1 MYVFIAAIICTVL
14 GVLPLLVNKKVKA
27 AIYTGVISLW
37 LVWGIL
43 YLSTPSTVYPLGGI
57 PGFMVFLLWIAAAII
72 DAILEGKFTYVA
84 FFPIFTAL
92 IYMGSCTLGSGMFR
106 ASDYKNMIGTM
117 EERVWTQDVQPK
129 DPKHMRMSTTEN
141 AVYLAKKVLGEA
153 GAVGSQ
159 FQISEGLMTLQRINN
174 ELWYVVPLDYGGIS
188 VWTSTD
194 GVPGYI
200 MVHGEDP
207 HRPAVLK
214 MLPDKEKM
222 QYTPGAFFWN
232 ELERH
237 LRNSGFLNTGL
248 VDYTFEID
256 ENGKAWW
263 VVTAY
268 KPTIMWSGEKITGVV
283 IVDPASGDPE
293 FFPQD
298 KIPDWVDRAVP
309 RSFIENYLTW
319 SGKYVHGWK
328 NTWWGGRGITQPE
341 TPNLIY
347 GSEGQADW
355 VTGITSQSSKDD
367 SLIAVVYTNS
377 RTGQSVRYAVRG
389 GSTDAAVLDA
399 VNKNS
404 HVEYKKLHG
413 VDPQLYNVYGTMAS
427 VVPLLNESHAFQGVA
442 IVSINN
448 IQTVAVGNDQY
459 EALREYEKLIM
470 RGGQQV
476 VLDKERVLKKIEGVV
491 DRRNQEALNS
501 GTTYYLHL
509 KEVPHIFTG
518 GAGELSV
525 KLPLTQ
531 AGDRVV
537 IEYYDSDRDVVPMHA
552 FENLSLPLTQTGA
565 QKEVRAKNV
574 QEREKQEAKQD
585 TDTIREGIKD
595 LTPEQLQELKKHI
608 PKK

>member
-377 RTGQSVRYAVRG
+377 RTG
-389 GSTDAAVLDA
+389 
-399 VNKNS
+399 
-404 HVEYKKLHG
+404 
-413 VDPQLYNVYGTMAS
+413 
-427 VVPLLNESHAFQGVA
+427 
-442 IVSINN
+442 
-448 IQTVAVGNDQY
+448 
-459 EALREYEKLIM
+459 
-470 RGGQQV
+470 
-476 VLDKERVLKKIEGVV
+476 
-491 DRRNQEALNS
+491 
-501 GTTYYLHL
+501 
-509 KEVPHIFTG
+509 
-518 GAGELSV
+518 
-525 KLPLTQ
+525 
-531 AGDRVV
+531 
-537 IEYYDSDRDVVPMHA
+537 
-552 FENLSLPLTQTGA
+552 
-565 QKEVRAKNV
+565 
-574 QEREKQEAKQD
+574 
-585 TDTIREGIKD
+585 
-595 LTPEQLQELKKHI
+595 
-608 PKK
+608 